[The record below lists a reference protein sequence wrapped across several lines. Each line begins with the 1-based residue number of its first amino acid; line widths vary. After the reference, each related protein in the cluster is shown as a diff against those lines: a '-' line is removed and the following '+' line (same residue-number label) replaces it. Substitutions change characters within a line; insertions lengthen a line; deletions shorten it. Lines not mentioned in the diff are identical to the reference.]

1 MVSCRQADNPPGP
14 DVTKNEVT
22 FSSMHD
28 WITAWNLFL
37 QLLVAVSD
45 KACTH
50 FYNWHTST
58 TAISKFSGGTQ
69 RLLDASLT
77 NSTLVSYSHAYR
89 VYF

>member
-1 MVSCRQADNPPGP
+1 MEFISAIYYMKYPEQQ
-14 DVTKNEVT
+14 
-22 FSSMHD
+22 S
-28 WITAWNLFL
+28 NLAKH
-37 QLLVAVSD
+37 LVAVSD